1 MNDIC
6 ADLRKIL
13 EMIASVDEP
22 DYAEVERIANRN
34 GFVFAED
41 GSLVD
46 VWDTIT
52 YRKRRTNG

>member
-1 MNDIC
+1 LNDIC